1 MTGPLRPRRSR
12 TVPSPATREFLLAE
26 LAALPRPDVTGP
38 LTPPWRIV
46 DVDGEP
52 RVGRVR
58 VLGRGEVAY
67 CQLGAVALLAELLP
81 SPAVVFAESIRRWH
95 DGSAVTECERGAVI
109 VLLAGTL
116 TALGATHVEINQ
128 AGRSGY

>member
-1 MTGPLRPRRSR
+1 MTGPLRPRCSR

-26 LAALPRPDVTGP
+26 LAALPLPDITEP
-38 LTPPWRIV
+38 LDPPWRIV

-67 CQLGAVALLAELLP
+67 CQLGAFALLAELLP
-81 SPAVVFAESIRRWH
+81 SPAVVFADSIRRWQ
-95 DGSAVTECERGAVI
+95 DGSAVTESERGAVI
-109 VLLAGTL
+109 VLLTGTL
-116 TALGATHVEINQ
+116 RALGATHVEIDP
-128 AGRSGY
+128 AGRRGY